1 MRTLARGAVLACLLA
16 WGPVQAQGYSFLQK
30 CADTFLGL
38 ELALDY
44 CTRAI
49 KSGDLSAEGAAVAHY
64 NRGAIL
70 SRRRNGIDR
79 ALADFDEAVRLDPK
93 PSTLVARGALRA
105 SKRNYD
111 DAVADFGEAI
121 RMDDSLAEAHLQ
133 RGLAWARKGESER
146 AIEDATRALK
156 LDPVGPILHNGSL
169 MMYSPRPRAVDRRIH
184 DATAYKLRGMAQ
196 FQRAQFS
203 AASADLSETLRIA
216 PGDSESALWLFMART
231 RAGAAAEASAQLAGY
246 AKQMPQGSWARLV
259 SSLLLDQSTP
269 QQLSAA
275 IVEKGL
281 LRQVQRCQA
290 SFYSGHWRLMKGES
304 AAARTLLERAKA
316 RCPAGSNE
324 FVSASAE
331 LQRLAP

>member
-1 MRTLARGAVLACLLA
+1 MWTLARGAVLACLLA
-16 WGPVQAQGYSFLQK
+16 AGPVQAQGYSFLQK

-70 SRRRNGIDR
+70 SRRRNGMER
-79 ALADFDEAVRLDPK
+79 ALGDFDEALRLDPK
-93 PSTLVARGALRA
+93 AATYVARGVLRA
-105 SKRNYD
+105 SRRNYEE
-111 DAVADFGEAI
+111 ALADLTEAI
-121 RMDDSLAEAHLQ
+121 RMDETLAEAHLQ
-133 RGLAWARKGESER
+133 RGLVWARKGESER

-156 LDPVGPILHNGSL
+156 LEPVGPIFHNGSL
-169 MMYSPRPRAVDRRIH
+169 MLHSARPRAVDRRVH

-196 FQRAQFS
+196 FHLAQFS

-231 RAGAAAEASAQLAGY
+231 RAGAAPEASAQLAGY
-246 AKQMPQGSWARLV
+246 AKRMPEGSWARLV
-259 SSLLLDQSTP
+259 SDLLLDQSSP
-269 QQLSAA
+269 QALSAA
-275 IVEKGL
+275 IVEQGL

-290 SFYSGHWRLMKGES
+290 SFYSGQWRLMKGEP
-304 AAARTLLERAKA
+304 AAAKNLLERAKR
-316 RCPAGSNE
+316 RCPEGSNE
-324 FVSASAE
+324 FVGAAAE
-331 LQRLAP
+331 LERLR